1 MNAQNISQASE
12 GYEAELPSELNEM
25 QRALIRRG
33 FMSGSMATV
42 LLIERGA
49 KPAAIKAELIQYA
62 RTIGRDVADAR

>member
-42 LLIERGA
+42 LLVERGV
-49 KPAAIKAELIQYA
+49 KPASIKAELIQYA
-62 RTIGRDVADAR
+62 RTIGRDIATDD

>member
-49 KPAAIKAELIQYA
+49 QPAAIKAELIQYA